1 MKLFGVKKYWYI
13 LKRYRTGLWVSPLLV
28 MIAVLCETIQPYFM
42 SLVVDRGVLER
53 DMQVLTLFGG
63 WMILCALIG
72 LGANLFNVY
81 LSSNVSTGFG
91 TDLRATLFAHIQ
103 RLSFPDMD
111 RFGSAS
117 LITRLTNDIT
127 KIQQV
132 VLMAMRILLRAPM
145 MLCMAIFFVA
155 RLDADMAWMLLGSV
169 PLLGGGVYI
178 VLRKGFPRF
187 VQIQRLIDALNG
199 IVRENL
205 INIRV
210 VKSFVR
216 EDFETRKFV
225 RSSEQLKDTV
235 VRASNIVVL
244 LFPLM
249 QLILNVSVVVILW
262 TGAYRVADGD
272 LQVGALISFVNYLMQ
287 ILMSLMMLSMVV
299 MTVARAAASF
309 QRVDEV
315 LDTEPSLTDA
325 AAGKRMEHRIEK
337 GSVEFRNVSFRYG
350 DGETDLLHEVSFRVR
365 AGESV
370 AVAGATGAAKSSLLQ
385 LVPRLYDVTSGT
397 VLVDGIDVRDYSLD
411 TLRRGVGMVLQ
422 QSELLSGTILENLR
436 WGDESA
442 SMPEVEQAARAAQAH
457 DFIVS
462 FPEGYHT
469 RLGRGGVNLSG
480 GQKQRLCIAR
490 ALLRHPQVLILDD
503 STSAV
508 DAETERKLWQ
518 GLRSYLPHTTLL
530 IITQRV
536 KTMQETDRVLLL
548 EEGRLE
554 AFGTPDELRETSSAY
569 REIFRS
575 QQILA

>member
-1 MKLFGVKKYWYI
+1 
-13 LKRYRTGLWVSPLLV
+13 

-205 INIRV
+205 I
-210 VKSFVR
+210 
-216 EDFETRKFV
+216 
-225 RSSEQLKDTV
+225 
-235 VRASNIVVL
+235 
-244 LFPLM
+244 
-249 QLILNVSVVVILW
+249 
-262 TGAYRVADGD
+262 
-272 LQVGALISFVNYLMQ
+272 
-287 ILMSLMMLSMVV
+287 
-299 MTVARAAASF
+299 AANS
-309 QRVDEV
+309 
-315 LDTEPSLTDA
+315 
-325 AAGKRMEHRIEK
+325 
-337 GSVEFRNVSFRYG
+337 
-350 DGETDLLHEVSFRVR
+350 
-365 AGESV
+365 
-370 AVAGATGAAKSSLLQ
+370 
-385 LVPRLYDVTSGT
+385 
-397 VLVDGIDVRDYSLD
+397 
-411 TLRRGVGMVLQ
+411 
-422 QSELLSGTILENLR
+422 
-436 WGDESA
+436 
-442 SMPEVEQAARAAQAH
+442 
-457 DFIVS
+457 
-462 FPEGYHT
+462 
-469 RLGRGGVNLSG
+469 
-480 GQKQRLCIAR
+480 
-490 ALLRHPQVLILDD
+490 
-503 STSAV
+503 
-508 DAETERKLWQ
+508 
-518 GLRSYLPHTTLL
+518 
-530 IITQRV
+530 
-536 KTMQETDRVLLL
+536 
-548 EEGRLE
+548 
-554 AFGTPDELRETSSAY
+554 
-569 REIFRS
+569 
-575 QQILA
+575 